1 MWAHQKLILGTMSD
15 TPRCPKCNEPP
26 AHTSEMQWC
35 MGWWPFTDENGVEH
49 SHDPNR
55 RTPYYR
61 CANGHHWGDET
72 KWYFKPCPACGKTV
86 DDIDNEKR
94 AAQGLGP
101 IERSDHGHVVWRC
114 EVCNDVAHLWG
125 RGFGTRC
132 NKHKPVGDHAP
143 GGSGKP

>member
-1 MWAHQKLILGTMSD
+1 MWANQKLILGTMSD

-55 RTPYYR
+55 RTPYYG
-61 CANGHHWGDET
+61 CANGHHWSDET
-72 KWYFKPCPACGKTV
+72 RRYFMPCPACGKTV
-86 DDIDNEKR
+86 EDIDNEKR

-101 IERSDHGHVVWRC
+101 VERGDGAANLFWSPRHSSPR
-114 EVCNDVAHLWG
+114 NPG
-125 RGFGTRC
+125 RDDGR
-132 NKHKPVGDHAP
+132 KRAQ
-143 GGSGKP
+143 